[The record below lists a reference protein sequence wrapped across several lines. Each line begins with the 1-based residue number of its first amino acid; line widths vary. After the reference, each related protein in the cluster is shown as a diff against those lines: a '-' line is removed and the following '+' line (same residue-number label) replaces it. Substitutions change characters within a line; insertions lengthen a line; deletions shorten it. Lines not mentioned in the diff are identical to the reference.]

1 MGRLRLF
8 QVYKTMTVDII
19 IPVHNAEETI
29 NDTLD
34 SVYAQTFKDFRIIA
48 VDNGS
53 EDNSYSIIQ
62 RRCHD
67 AIRWHEAKGP
77 AWARKAGLHFSTAEF
92 FLPLDADDMIE
103 PTFLEKTLDRM
114 TKQTGIVSTGMIRFG
129 LCRDYIP
136 AKKRT
141 FEEQMKSNEIPVT
154 SLIRREAY
162 NRTEGYRECVP
173 GWEDWE
179 LWISILEDG
188 WDHKIVDEPLFL
200 YRTSNSGMNS
210 HADAHKGE
218 LRRKM
223 IQMHPGFRG

>member
-1 MGRLRLF
+1 LF
-8 QVYKTMTVDII
+8 QVYKAMTVDII
-19 IPVHNAEETI
+19 IPVYNAEQTI
-29 NDTLD
+29 HETLD

-53 EDNSYSIIQ
+53 KDGSYDII
-62 RRCHD
+62 RHRCHD

-77 AWARKAGLHFSTAEF
+77 AWARNAGLHFSTAEF

-129 LCRDYIP
+129 LCRDYIR

-141 FEEQMKSNEIPVT
+141 FEEQMKSNEIPIT
-154 SLIRREAY
+154 SLVRREAY
-162 NRTEGYRECVP
+162 DRTEGYQECVP

-188 WDHKIVDEPLFL
+188 WDHKIVDEPLFI
-200 YRTSNSGMNS
+200 YRCHSTGMN
-210 HADAHKGE
+210 AQANDHKGE
-218 LRRKM
+218 LRQKM
-223 IQMHPGFRG
+223 IQMHSGFQG